1 MKVLVIGQGG
11 REHALVWKLK
21 QSPQVA
27 EVLCAPGNAGTA
39 EDARNVGV
47 ASTDIEGL
55 VRLAKAEKIDL
66 TVVGPEAPL
75 VEGVVDAFK
84 KAGLTVF
91 GPSKAAAQLEG
102 SKIFCKDILRKAN
115 VPTAEGWAF
124 SDMEMAN
131 LFLQDREDSPYVVKA
146 DGLAAGKGVV
156 ICANRE
162 EAYAAVKLMMR
173 KREFGAAGDRIL
185 IEECLV
191 GEEVSILAIVD
202 GRTIIPLEP
211 AQDHKRAYDNDEGP
225 NTGGM
230 GAYTPASFATPELM
244 ATVIEKIL
252 IPTVHTM
259 KKQGCEFSGV
269 LYAGI
274 MLTTAGPKVLEY
286 NVRMGDPETQPV
298 LMRLK
303 SDLFEILYAAAQGR
317 LKEFE
322 EIEWDPR
329 TAVSVVMA
337 AEGYPYKYTN
347 GKILRGLDAA
357 AKLPDVKVF
366 HAGTDRLGTD
376 VVTHGGRVL
385 GVTALG
391 DDVADAKRKAYEA
404 VKCIRWDGAW
414 CRKDI
419 SDKAR
424 MGELIRHGGMFPKK
438 SNEPETEEVLDGDI
452 TDEGTPAELE

>member
-21 QSPQVA
+21 QSPKVT
-27 EVLCAPGNAGTA
+27 EIFCAPGNAGTA
-39 EDARNVGV
+39 LEGRNV
-47 ASTDIEGL
+47 AISSTDIEGL
-55 VRLAKAEKIDL
+55 VRFAQSEKIGL

-75 VEGVVDAFK
+75 VAGVVDAFQ

-102 SKIFCKDILRKAN
+102 SKIFCKEILRKAN
-115 VPTAEGWAF
+115 VPTAEAWAF
-124 SDMEMAN
+124 TQADEAIR
-131 LFLQDREDSPYVVKA
+131 FLKDREEQPFVIKA
-146 DGLAAGKGVV
+146 DGLAAGKGVL
-156 ICANRE
+156 ICQTRD
-162 EAYAAVKLMMR
+162 EALAAVRLSMTK
-173 KREFGAAGDRIL
+173 KEFGAAGEKIL
-185 IEECLV
+185 IEECLI

-211 AQDHKRAYDNDEGP
+211 AQDHKRAYDDDQGP

-259 KKQGCEFSGV
+259 KKQGTEFRGI

-274 MLTTAGPKVLEY
+274 MLTTQGPKVLEY
-286 NVRMGDPETQPV
+286 NVRLGDPETQPV

-303 SDLFEILYAAAQGR
+303 TDLFEILLAAAEGR
-317 LKEFE
+317 LKDFE
-322 EIEWDPR
+322 EIEWDTR
-329 TAVSVVMA
+329 TAVCVVMA
-337 AEGYPYKYTN
+337 AEGYPGNYPK
-347 GKILRGLDAA
+347 GQVIRGLDAA
-357 AKLPDVKVF
+357 AQLPDVKVF
-366 HAGTDRLGTD
+366 HAGTDQVGHD
-376 VVTHGGRVL
+376 VVTNGGRVL

-404 VKCIRWDGAW
+404 VKCIRWDGGW

-424 MGELIRHGGMFPKK
+424 MGLVIRHGGMKPKPPVEEPQDELEV
-438 SNEPETEEVLDGDI
+438 EPEFDGQPEANE
-452 TDEGTPAELE
+452 T